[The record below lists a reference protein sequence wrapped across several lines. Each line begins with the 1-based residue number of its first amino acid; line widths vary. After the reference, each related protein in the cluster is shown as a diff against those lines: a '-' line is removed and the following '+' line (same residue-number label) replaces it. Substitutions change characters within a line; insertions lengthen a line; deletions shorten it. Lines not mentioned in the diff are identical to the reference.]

1 MKSGAS
7 FRDSNFLQNQL
18 TSKNN
23 LKSGNR
29 SDMKPIDENL
39 EQSESEKSESRTTQH
54 IHESDSDEEDKF
66 GRSGEK
72 IDLATVEVKSSAT
85 KSPGK

>member
-7 FRDSNFLQNQL
+7 FRDSNFIQNQL

-23 LKSGNR
+23 AKGGSKQN
-29 SDMKPIDENL
+29 MNPIDENL
-39 EQSESEKSESRTTQH
+39 EQSESEKSESRVKHTH
-54 IHESDSDEEDKF
+54 DESDSDEDDKF

-72 IDLATVEVKSSAT
+72 IDLSTVEVKTSSTT
-85 KSPGK
+85 K